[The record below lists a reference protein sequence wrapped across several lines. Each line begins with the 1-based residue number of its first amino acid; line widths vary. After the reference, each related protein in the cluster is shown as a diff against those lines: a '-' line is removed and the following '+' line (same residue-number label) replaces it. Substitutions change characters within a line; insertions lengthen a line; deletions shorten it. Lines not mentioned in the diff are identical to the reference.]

1 MNAMMLVFSL
11 ALGLMRLSW
20 EWLPKKPSA
29 SMNRPFEPMSSPIP
43 PCRSH
48 PFFATSPKSP
58 VANDGPPPKKM
69 LACASARDVTA
80 VKASAPRTIGTA
92 NRLMEPPRGEGC
104 GNPPYNCG
112 ERPIVGQ
119 DPNLT
124 SSPGPRCSMLGG
136 SPVFRSR
143 LSLALLVIALV
154 ALFFPTFTTLLTDW
168 WWFREIGYQVV
179 FTREL
184 TTRLLLFLGV
194 GGLTALVLWVN
205 LRMAQRGVVP
215 NPTVFR
221 IGESAQQ
228 VDVTSGLRRASLPI
242 ALVVGTLAGLAGTAG
257 WTLVLRMIYRTP
269 FGVTD
274 PVFGR
279 DVGFYIF
286 TLPGVAAAL
295 GFLSGLAG
303 LTLLLLVP
311 LYYIRRDIVILPR
324 QLRIEPSAGR
334 HLAILMAAMFVLTAV
349 RLWFVDAPSLLYS
362 TTGPLVGASY
372 TDLHA
377 RLPAIRITAI
387 LALVAAVLVLV
398 GAGRRRLDRFGL
410 IAVLGYL
417 GAVVLGR
424 GAFPLLMQKFIVAP
438 TELTRETP
446 YLKEHIAATRH
457 AWALDSVETRE
468 LGGDATLTLASIQA
482 NAPTIENVR
491 LWDRGPLLRT
501 FGQLQEIRTYYDF
514 VSVDDDRYWID
525 GKYRQ
530 VLLSPRE
537 LNPASL
543 PTRTFINEHLTFTHG
558 MGLTLSPVNQVTAEG
573 LPVLFIKDLPPASSV
588 SLRVT
593 RPQIYYGEIASEY
606 VFVGARQREFDH
618 PSGEAN
624 VYAAYTGTGGIRVGN
639 LWRRLLLSI
648 RFGSSKVLLSQDIT
662 NDSRVLYHRNI
673 LARARKALPFLRFDR
688 DPYMVIAGD
697 GTLKW
702 ILDAYTTS
710 NGYPY
715 AQPLIDGT
723 SYMRNSVK
731 LVIDAYDGS
740 LTAYVSAPADPL
752 IRTWARI
759 FPGIFVPLDSM
770 PADLRAHL
778 RYPDDIY
785 RIQTGLY
792 TTYHMGA
799 PEDFYH
805 REDQWQIPQ
814 VTKADESVPFMR
826 HIIMRLPEESKAE
839 FIYMVPFTPRGKE
852 NLAAWMVARNDGDVY
867 GKLLVYRLSR
877 QSLVFGPRQ
886 IENRIN
892 QNTEIARQVSLWDQ
906 RGSRVI
912 RGDLLVIPI
921 EESLVYVQPLYLQAE
936 GGRIPELKRVIVAYQ
951 NRVVMQET
959 LEAGLTELFGGAT
972 PERREPGGAGTGGT
986 GGMATSDS
994 AIRALVAEAWR
1005 RYQAALEANR

>member
-1 MNAMMLVFSL
+1 VLRR
-11 ALGLMRLSW
+11 RLT
-20 EWLPKKPSA
+20 LILLSA
-29 SMNRPFEPMSSPIP
+29 A
-43 PCRSH
+43 
-48 PFFATSPKSP
+48 FA
-58 VANDGPPPKKM
+58 
-69 LACASARDVTA
+69 
-80 VKASAPRTIGTA
+80 
-92 NRLMEPPRGEGC
+92 
-104 GNPPYNCG
+104 
-112 ERPIVGQ
+112 
-119 DPNLT
+119 
-124 SSPGPRCSMLGG
+124 
-136 SPVFRSR
+136 
-143 LSLALLVIALV
+143 
-154 ALFFPTFTTLLTDW
+154 ALFLFPSFTALLTDW
-168 WWFREIGYQVV
+168 WWFGEIGYRIV

-184 TTRLLLFLGV
+184 TTRVLLFLAA
-194 GGLTALVLWVN
+194 GGLAFGVLYLN
-205 LRMAQRGVVP
+205 LRAAQRGLVP
-215 NPTVFR
+215 NPVVLQLGPEAQPVD
-221 IGESAQQ
+221 ISAA
-228 VDVTSGLRRASLPI
+228 LRRLSLP
-242 ALVVGTLAGLAGTAG
+242 LSLGFGLLAGFAATPA
-257 WTLVLRMIYRTP
+257 WDLVLQVIYRTP
-269 FGVTD
+269 FGIAD
-274 PVFGR
+274 PVFSR
-279 DVGFYIF
+279 DIGFYVF
-286 TLPGVAAAL
+286 TLPALAAVL
-295 GFLSGLAG
+295 GFLTT
-303 LTLLLLVP
+303 LTVISLLLLIP
-311 LYYIRRDIVILPR
+311 LYWMRGDIVARPPR
-324 QLRIEPSAGR
+324 LMVEPSAGQ
-334 HLAILMAAMFVLTAV
+334 HLALLLAAMFLLTAV
-349 RLWFVDAPSLLYS
+349 RLWLVDIPGLLFS
-362 TTGPLVGASY
+362 TTGPLTGASY

-377 RLPAIRITAI
+377 RLPALRVSA
-387 LALVAAVLVLV
+387 VAAVLAAVAIMI
-398 GAGRRRLDRFGL
+398 GGMQRRLPRYGL
-410 IAVLGYL
+410 LAVGGYL
-417 GAVVLGR
+417 AVAFLGR
-424 GAFPLLMQKFIVAP
+424 GLFPLAVQKFVVAP

-446 YLKEHIAATRH
+446 YLRYHIAATRQ
-457 AWALDSVETRE
+457 AWGLDSVEVRE
-468 LGGDATLTLASIQA
+468 LGGEAGLTLADIRA
-482 NAPTIENVR
+482 NGPTIQNVR
-491 LWDRGPLLRT
+491 LWDREPLLQT

-514 VSVDDDRYWID
+514 VSVDDDRYSID
-525 GKYRQ
+525 GVYRQ

-558 MGLTLSPVNQVTAEG
+558 MGLTLGPVNQVTAEG
-573 LPVLFIKDLPPASSV
+573 LPVLFIKDLPPVSNV

-593 RPQIYYGEIASEY
+593 RPQIYYGEIANEY
-606 VFVGARQREFDH
+606 VFVGTRQREFDH

-648 RFGSSKVLLSQDIT
+648 RFGSSKILLSQDIT

-673 LARARKALPFLRFDR
+673 LARAKKALPFLRFDR
-688 DPYMVIAGD
+688 DPYLVVAGD
-697 GTLKW
+697 GTLQW

-710 NGYPY
+710 DVYPY
-715 AQPLIDGT
+715 AQPVLDGT

-731 LVIDAYDGS
+731 LVIDAYNGS

-752 IRTWARI
+752 IRTWTRI

-959 LEAGLTELFGGAT
+959 LEAGLTELFGGST
-972 PERREPGGAGTGGT
+972 GERRTPATVVAGGAGAAGT
-986 GGMATSDS
+986 ATDT
-994 AIRALVAEAWR
+994 AIRGLVAEAWR
-1005 RYQAALEANR
+1005 RYQAALEANREVDWARYGEEFRRLGEALERLRERE

>member
-1 MNAMMLVFSL
+1 MLRR
-11 ALGLMRLSW
+11 RLT
-20 EWLPKKPSA
+20 LILLSA
-29 SMNRPFEPMSSPIP
+29 A
-43 PCRSH
+43 
-48 PFFATSPKSP
+48 FA
-58 VANDGPPPKKM
+58 
-69 LACASARDVTA
+69 
-80 VKASAPRTIGTA
+80 
-92 NRLMEPPRGEGC
+92 
-104 GNPPYNCG
+104 
-112 ERPIVGQ
+112 
-119 DPNLT
+119 
-124 SSPGPRCSMLGG
+124 
-136 SPVFRSR
+136 
-143 LSLALLVIALV
+143 
-154 ALFFPTFTTLLTDW
+154 ALFLFPSFTALLTDW
-168 WWFREIGYQVV
+168 WWFGEIGYRIV

-184 TTRLLLFLGV
+184 TTRVLLFLAA
-194 GGLTALVLWVN
+194 GGLAFGVLYLN
-205 LRMAQRGVVP
+205 LRAAQRGLVP
-215 NPTVFR
+215 NPVVLQLGPEAQPVD
-221 IGESAQQ
+221 ISAA
-228 VDVTSGLRRASLPI
+228 LRRLSLP
-242 ALVVGTLAGLAGTAG
+242 LSLGFGLLAGFAATPA
-257 WTLVLRMIYRTP
+257 WDLVLQVIYRTP
-269 FGVTD
+269 FGIAD
-274 PVFGR
+274 PVFSR
-279 DVGFYIF
+279 DIGFYVF
-286 TLPGVAAAL
+286 TLPALAAVL
-295 GFLSGLAG
+295 GFLTT
-303 LTLLLLVP
+303 LTVISLLLLIP
-311 LYYIRRDIVILPR
+311 LYWMRGDIVARPPR
-324 QLRIEPSAGR
+324 LMVEPSAGQ
-334 HLAILMAAMFVLTAV
+334 HLALLLAAMFLLTAV
-349 RLWFVDAPSLLYS
+349 RLWLVDIPGLLFS
-362 TTGPLVGASY
+362 TTGPLTGASY

-377 RLPAIRITAI
+377 RLPALRVSA
-387 LALVAAVLVLV
+387 VAAVLAAVAIMI
-398 GAGRRRLDRFGL
+398 GGMQRRLPRYGL
-410 IAVLGYL
+410 LAVGGYL
-417 GAVVLGR
+417 AVAVLGR
-424 GAFPLLMQKFIVAP
+424 GLFPLAVQKFVVAP

-446 YLKEHIAATRH
+446 YLRYHIAATRQ
-457 AWALDSVETRE
+457 AWGLDSVEVRE
-468 LGGDATLTLASIQA
+468 LGGEAGLTLADIRA
-482 NAPTIENVR
+482 NGPTIQNVR
-491 LWDRGPLLRT
+491 LWDREPLLQT

-514 VSVDDDRYWID
+514 VSVDDDRYSID
-525 GKYRQ
+525 GVYRQ

-558 MGLTLSPVNQVTAEG
+558 MGLTLGPVNQVTAEG
-573 LPVLFIKDLPPASSV
+573 LPVLFIKDLPPVSNV

-593 RPQIYYGEIASEY
+593 RPQIYYGEIANEY
-606 VFVGARQREFDH
+606 VFVGTRQREFDH

-648 RFGSSKVLLSQDIT
+648 RFGSSKILLSQDIT

-673 LARARKALPFLRFDR
+673 LARAKKALPFLRFDR
-688 DPYMVIAGD
+688 DPYLVVAGD
-697 GTLKW
+697 GTLQW

-710 NGYPY
+710 DVYPY
-715 AQPLIDGT
+715 AQPVLDGT

-731 LVIDAYDGS
+731 LVIDAYNGS

-785 RIQTGLY
+785 RIQAGLY

-959 LEAGLTELFGGAT
+959 LEAGLTELFGGST
-972 PERREPGGAGTGGT
+972 GERRTPATVVAGGAGAAGT
-986 GGMATSDS
+986 ATDT
-994 AIRALVAEAWR
+994 AIRGLVAEAWR
-1005 RYQAALEANR
+1005 RYQAALEANREVDWARYGEEFRRLGEALERLRERE